1 MSRLS
6 PNRSDSHDI
15 AEKLLKIMITP
26 IRDVRGYALTTLY
39 FAPPPTFFGKKIRN
53 SWNGSMEAENAQ

>member
-26 IRDVRGYALTTLY
+26 IRDVRGYAPTTLY

-53 SWNGSMEAENAQ
+53 S